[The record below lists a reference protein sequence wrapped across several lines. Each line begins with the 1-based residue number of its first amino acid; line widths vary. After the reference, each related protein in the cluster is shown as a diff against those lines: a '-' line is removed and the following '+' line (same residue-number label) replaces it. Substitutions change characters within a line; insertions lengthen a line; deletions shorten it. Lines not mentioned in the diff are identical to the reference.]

1 MMNPHPEE
9 VRERIELELG
19 VIEKMG
25 FSSYFLIVSDL
36 IAASRRLGYSV
47 GPGRGSA
54 AGSIVAYLTGI
65 TRIDPLRYRLLF
77 ERFLNP
83 ERLSMPDIDID
94 FTPVGKQKVLD
105 YTVEKYGAESVA
117 KVIAI
122 GTLGA
127 KAAIRDAARVLDVP
141 LTVADQLAKL
151 VPQRPG
157 ITLETALSDV
167 RELKEMAESCP
178 QNRELMTYA
187 TALEGRARNVS
198 VHAGAVVIT
207 RGPLEEQVPLYVSN
221 RIETEARVSLDDA
234 AHEEPGGPTK
244 KNADSSGGKQVITQF
259 DKNSIETAGLLK
271 IDYLGLETLAVID
284 ETLQLIRRRHN
295 VEIELEKVPM
305 TDRKTFRIFQEGRWP
320 AFSSLSRRACR
331 AI

>member
-1 MMNPHPEE
+1 
-9 VRERIELELG
+9 LELG

-187 TALEGRARNVS
+187 TALEGRARNVQFMLALWS
-198 VHAGAVVIT
+198 LPAARWRSRFLSMFPTGLRLRQGYLWMMQLMRSPAGRPRKMPILRA
-207 RGPLEEQVPLYVSN
+207 GN
-221 RIETEARVSLDDA
+221 R
-234 AHEEPGGPTK
+234 
-244 KNADSSGGKQVITQF
+244 
-259 DKNSIETAGLLK
+259 
-271 IDYLGLETLAVID
+271 
-284 ETLQLIRRRHN
+284 
-295 VEIELEKVPM
+295 
-305 TDRKTFRIFQEGRWP
+305 
-320 AFSSLSRRACR
+320 
-331 AI
+331 

>member
-1 MMNPHPEE
+1 
-9 VRERIELELG
+9 
-19 VIEKMG
+19 
-25 FSSYFLIVSDL
+25 
-36 IAASRRLGYSV
+36 
-47 GPGRGSA
+47 
-54 AGSIVAYLTGI
+54 
-65 TRIDPLRYRLLF
+65 
-77 ERFLNP
+77 
-83 ERLSMPDIDID
+83 MPDIDID

-244 KNADSSGGKQVITQF
+244 KMPILR
-259 DKNSIETAGLLK
+259 AGN
-271 IDYLGLETLAVID
+271 
-284 ETLQLIRRRHN
+284 R
-295 VEIELEKVPM
+295 
-305 TDRKTFRIFQEGRWP
+305 
-320 AFSSLSRRACR
+320 
-331 AI
+331 

>member
-1 MMNPHPEE
+1 M
-9 VRERIELELG
+9 RDRIELELG

-65 TRIDPLRYRLLF
+65 TRIDPLRYKLLF

-105 YTVEKYGAESVA
+105 YTVERYGAESVA
-117 KVIAI
+117 KVVAI

-141 LTVADQLAKL
+141 LSVADQLAKL

-157 ITLETALSDV
+157 ITLETALSEV
-167 RELKEMAESCP
+167 RELKEQAEATP

-187 TALEGRARNVS
+187 SALEGRARNVS

-207 RGPLEEQVPLYVSN
+207 GGPLEEQVPLYVSN
-221 RIETEARVSLDDA
+221 RIETEARVSLDA
-234 AHEEPGGPTK
+234 IAPEAPQPGK
-244 KNADSSGGKQVITQF
+244 HADPSAGKQVITQF
-259 DKNSIETAGLLK
+259 DKNWIETAGLLK

-295 VEIELEKVPM
+295 VEIDLEKVPM
-305 TDRKTFRIFQEGRWP
+305 TDRKTFRIFQEGKM
-320 AFSSLSRRACR
+320 AGIFQFESSGMQSYMTSSSQPR
-331 AI
+331 